1 MQDIQTLAEDTAH
14 ENAQVEQER
23 VFELQDVSYGYGAAD
38 VLHQVWLHIPAHRT
52 ILITGPNGSGK
63 TTLLKLLAGVLA
75 PCRGSIRRYIQPGE
89 MASLGHETYIYPGLT
104 VAENVRFWLR
114 LHHKTS
120 TEAYVEEILHR
131 VGLAAMLYEPAA
143 HLSRGMAQRLSLARV
158 VSLGPKVL
166 LLDEPTAGLD
176 SASQSMMRHEVS
188 LARERGATVLWI
200 THAPQAEMQLADS
213 VLQVSGGDVYMDERA
228 GKWS

>member
-1 MQDIQTLAEDTAH
+1 MQNIRTSAEDRTH
-14 ENAQVEQER
+14 EYSQLKQES

-38 VLHQVWLHIPAHRT
+38 VLRRVQLHIPAHRT

-75 PCRGSIRRYIQPGE
+75 PCRGTIRRYIQPGE

-120 TEAYVEEILHR
+120 TEAYVEQILHR
-131 VGLAAMLYEPAA
+131 VGLKAMLYEPAA

-158 VSLGPKVL
+158 VSLGPTVL

-176 SASQSMMRHEVS
+176 SASQAMMRHEVS
-188 LARERGATVLWI
+188 RVRERGATVLWI
-200 THAPQAEMQLADS
+200 THAPEAEMQMADS
-213 VLQVSGGDVYMDERA
+213 ILQVSGGNVHMDMCA
-228 GKWS
+228 GKYM